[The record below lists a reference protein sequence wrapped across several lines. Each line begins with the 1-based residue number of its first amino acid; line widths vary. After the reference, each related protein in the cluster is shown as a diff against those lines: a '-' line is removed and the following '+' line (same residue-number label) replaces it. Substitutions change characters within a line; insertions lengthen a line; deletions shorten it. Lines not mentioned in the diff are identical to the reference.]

1 MSDEIKAEGGYT
13 VVPGQVR
20 ALSKEGKAWF
30 TATARNAGAA
40 KKRGEVKQS
49 LAEGRRAVADAKK
62 DPHYFSTEEF
72 HTRGPR
78 PSRYDSHV
86 DAFRAIEAEIT
97 WSAVWE
103 RVGNNYVPSYYTG
116 DDRTSMLNARRSEY
130 LRWHGPERTIDAAW
144 FAFDDTGKVVLSLR
158 VTRERALDIA
168 LGYNE
173 AGGRLVLLSP
183 EPILDDADV
192 NDCVAIPD
200 QRPPAE
206 PEDVAPLATFAG
218 DDGLLVRTPHG
229 TVAFG
234 RYTNGKAATNRVLC
248 DPTREGPA
256 YVTRLGDKAH
266 PSDPIPDN
274 VEDWLR
280 QLAEAT
286 PAVLHTGPAS
296 KLPRPGVV
304 RFKKTPESKLLIFT
318 PPGFPP
324 VMVDPAQVR
333 EVVAGSKL
341 VRVEVVPFGEVPV
354 VRVVRADGLVGYLS
368 WFQNVVQY
376 TTNEGRTVVV
386 A

>member
-1 MSDEIKAEGGYT
+1 MSDDLKSEGGYT

-30 TATARNAGAA
+30 TATARNAGASA
-40 KKRGEVKQS
+40 KKNRVPQD
-49 LAEGRRAVADAKK
+49 LAEGKRACTDAKK
-62 DPHYFSTEEF
+62 DPSYFSTEEF
-72 HTRGPR
+72 RTRGPR

-86 DAFRAIEAEIT
+86 DTFRAIEAEIT

-103 RVGNNYVPSYYTG
+103 RVKDSYTRHCDEQEKAEKQASYLHEHRPSTAH
-116 DDRTSMLNARRSEY
+116 RHAS
-130 LRWHGPERTIDAAW
+130 W

-200 QRPPAE
+200 ARPPVE
-206 PEDVAPLATFAG
+206 PVREDPLITFAG
-218 DDGLLVRTPHG
+218 EDGILVRTAHG
-229 TVAFG
+229 TVAFD
-234 RYTNGKAATNRVLC
+234 RYTDGKAATNRVLC